1 YFPEGW
7 FWYIPLARDET
18 SVGCVLHQRTVKARP
33 GDLEALFAEMI
44 ERCHAVRDNLR
55 GAERVTE
62 LNSAANFA
70 YTVEPMT
77 GDRFV
82 CVGDA
87 GGFVDPIFSPGVFL
101 ALQSAELAAQAICR
115 GVRAGRLEARQF
127 RGYERAIRRG
137 TRHFDRFIESFYDR
151 AFVDAL
157 LLAVFAAPGAAA
169 DTDTMFKIRRAST
182 IIIGYSEAAKP
193 FSFLGPDGKPAGYSV
208 DLCREIAAGIQRDLN
223 LPRLEIKWVK
233 LPPDARI
240 SAVVSGRVDI
250 ECGSTTRTL
259 SREAQVDFTNL
270 TFVDGASLLVTA
282 ASGIQRPA
290 QLAGKRIAVVQTS
303 TTERVLG
310 ETLKRFSIT
319 NATIFAV
326 KDHPEALTALEDGK
340 IDVYASDRV
349 ILAGLRAGARDP
361 A

>member
-1 YFPEGW
+1 MRA
-7 FWYIPLARDET
+7 L
-18 SVGCVLHQRTVKARP
+18 LTV
-33 GDLEALFAEMI
+33 
-44 ERCHAVRDNLR
+44 
-55 GAERVTE
+55 
-62 LNSAANFA
+62 
-70 YTVEPMT
+70 
-77 GDRFV
+77 
-82 CVGDA
+82 
-87 GGFVDPIFSPGVFL
+87 
-101 ALQSAELAAQAICR
+101 
-115 GVRAGRLEARQF
+115 
-127 RGYERAIRRG
+127 
-137 TRHFDRFIESFYDR
+137 
-151 AFVDAL
+151 AL

-182 IIIGYSEAAKP
+182 IAIGYSEAAKP

-303 TTERVLG
+303 TTERVL
-310 ETLKRFSIT
+310 
-319 NATIFAV
+319 
-326 KDHPEALTALEDGK
+326 
-340 IDVYASDRV
+340 DVYASDRV

-361 A
+361 AKLVLLDDYLSYEPYAFVVRRNDSSFRLAVNRVLARLYRSAEVVPIYEKWFGPMPEGGLIPAVFALQSVPE

>member
-1 YFPEGW
+1 MRA
-7 FWYIPLARDET
+7 L
-18 SVGCVLHQRTVKARP
+18 LTV
-33 GDLEALFAEMI
+33 
-44 ERCHAVRDNLR
+44 
-55 GAERVTE
+55 
-62 LNSAANFA
+62 
-70 YTVEPMT
+70 
-77 GDRFV
+77 
-82 CVGDA
+82 
-87 GGFVDPIFSPGVFL
+87 
-101 ALQSAELAAQAICR
+101 
-115 GVRAGRLEARQF
+115 
-127 RGYERAIRRG
+127 
-137 TRHFDRFIESFYDR
+137 
-151 AFVDAL
+151 AL

-310 ETLKRFSIT
+310 ETQKRFSIT

-361 A
+361 SKLVLLDDYLSYEPYAFVVRRNDSSFRLAVNRVLARLYRSAEVVPIYEKWFGPMPEGGLIPAVFALQSVPE